1 LLRAAVLAFV
11 VLFAPPRAGTA
22 ADLAAAGESLRREVL
37 VPLCAGYDEA
47 ARALARVHPDCAG
60 DWRGALR
67 SAFASSLLAWRG
79 LEAAGYGPAAQPER
93 AARVFFWPDKHGT
106 AGRQLGA
113 ALRER
118 RPALETAAGLP
129 GQSAGLQSLAAL
141 EQLLYPDGAAGD
153 PEADRFACR
162 YALAIADFQARLAA
176 EMAASFA
183 SQPQSGAAIAE
194 GLFTGMRTTLDTVIA
209 LDLERPLG
217 TDIATARG
225 ERARAWRSGLS
236 LPLIAAALGTV
247 ERVYTA
253 PAGFASMIRASAELS
268 AFDAVLRSRLQAARQ
283 ALQAVDVPLHLAV
296 ENPAERPRVEALLE
310 ELRAVRRLLVERLA
324 PALGFA
330 SGFNALDGD

>member
-1 LLRAAVLAFV
+1 LLRAAILALI

-22 ADLAAAGESLRREVL
+22 ADLATAGESLRREVL
-37 VPLCAGYDEA
+37 APLYAGYDEA
-47 ARALARVHPDCAG
+47 AQALAAVQPDCAG

-67 SAFASSLLAWRG
+67 PAFASSLLAWRR
-79 LEAAGYGPAAQPER
+79 LEVAGYGPAAQPET

-118 RPALETAAGLP
+118 KPALETAAGLE

-141 EQLLYPDGAAGD
+141 EQLLYADGPADD

-162 YALAIADFQARLAA
+162 YALAITGFQARLAA
-176 EMAASFA
+176 EMAASSA
-183 SQPQSGAAIAE
+183 SQPQDGAATAE
-194 GLFTGMRTTLDTVIA
+194 GLFTGMRTTLDTVVA
-209 LDLERPLG
+209 FDLERPLG
-217 TDIATARG
+217 ADIATARG

-236 LPLIAAALGTV
+236 LPLIGTAVDTV
-247 ERVYTA
+247 ERVYAA
-253 PAGFASMIRASAELS
+253 PESFAAIVRTSAELS
-268 AFDAVLRSRLQAARQ
+268 AFDAVLRSRLQAARR
-283 ALQAVDVPLHLAV
+283 ALAAVDGPLHLAV
-296 ENPAERPRVEALLE
+296 EDPAKRPQVEALLE